1 MAVQAAVAGEADHGH
16 DQLAGAAAGGAAPAG
31 LAQNIDIYI
40 YTLDRSEDIL
50 YLL

>member
-16 DQLAGAAAGGAAPAG
+16 DQLAGAAAGGAAAAS
-31 LAQNIDIYI
+31 LARTYTFI